1 MLIQCESCQTEFN
14 LDESLLKDEGT
25 KVRCSRC
32 LHVFKAYPPT
42 SDVLNAE
49 VDDRTDST
57 ESDAPLPDPSMDD
70 ILSATEKEL
79 RTVEDGGADSE
90 LESDLDLI
98 YKDVFSGHGGD
109 ASDERAEV
117 EDDEFDD
124 LFREAAQGQKETA
137 ESPPPV
143 FPAIDSEEP
152 ARMAPRKKERVKQT
166 PKAKKRKAPRKAP
179 APKKAPSKSSRTVLI
194 PILFVVLGIAAAYY
208 VWKADLIP
216 QSIRSLLFPSAETK
230 KAPDTGA
237 RLLQFGSVNGSFVD
251 TEKSG
256 PLFVIR
262 GMVTNKY
269 PRNRSYIKIK
279 GSILNSKGVVVLS
292 KTAYA
297 GNTFSEEELKT
308 LAIDEILK
316 AADNR
321 DGMAKQNLNVASGAT
336 IPFMVVFAELP
347 DELSEFTVEAVGSS
361 PGS

>member
-1 MLIQCESCQTEFN
+1 MVIQCESCQTEFN
-14 LDESLLKDEGT
+14 LDESLLRDEGT

-32 LHVFKAYPPT
+32 LHVFKAYPPKSHT
-42 SDVLNAE
+42 PDE
-49 VDDRTDST
+49 TDERPDDF
-57 ESDAPLPDPSMDD
+57 ESAAPSPDRDMDD
-70 ILSATEKEL
+70 ILSETEEEL
-79 RTVEDGGADSE
+79 RTAEDGSANAG

-98 YKDVFSGHGGD
+98 YRDVFSGQEAD
-109 ASDERAEV
+109 ASGEDEESEADALE
-117 EDDEFDD
+117 D
-124 LFREAAQGQKETA
+124 LFKETSEGERELA
-137 ESPPPV
+137 DSPPPV
-143 FPAIDSEEP
+143 FPAIDSTESAE
-152 ARMAPRKKERVKQT
+152 RSPRKEEGKET
-166 PKAKKRKAPRKAP
+166 PKRKPEKTPKRKAVSHKASN
-179 APKKAPSKSSRTVLI
+179 KRSMTVLI
-194 PILFVVLGIAAAYY
+194 PILFVVLAVAAAYY

-230 KAPDTGA
+230 KPADAGA

-269 PRNRSYIKIK
+269 PGNRRYIKIK
-279 GSILNSKGVVVLS
+279 GSILNSKGAVVLS

-308 LAIDEILK
+308 LPIDEILK
-316 AADNR
+316 AANNR

-347 DELSEFTVEAVGSS
+347 DQLSEFTVEAVSSS